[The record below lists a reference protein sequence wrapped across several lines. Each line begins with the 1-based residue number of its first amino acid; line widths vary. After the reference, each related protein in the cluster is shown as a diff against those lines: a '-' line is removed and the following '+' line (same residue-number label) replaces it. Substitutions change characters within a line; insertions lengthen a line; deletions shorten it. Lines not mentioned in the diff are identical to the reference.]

1 MPYIL
6 RAADLSSAEPVQFI
20 IAHEWQ
26 HMVLAEKAGLC
37 DNLSYDEMR
46 DIALKS
52 GMVLFLVVKFSN
64 MYKQLG
70 QELLAWK
77 S

>member
-1 MPYIL
+1 
-6 RAADLSSAEPVQFI
+6 
-20 IAHEWQ
+20 
-26 HMVLAEKAGLC
+26 MVLAEKAGLC

-64 MYKQLG
+64 MHKQLG